1 MQIRIINMKKKS
13 IKKHQNNII
22 FTDYNLC
29 FLMFEIFFHYYL
41 HEITACRVPAR
52 GNEKIWFQVF

>member
-52 GNEKIWFQVF
+52 GNEKI